1 MVNPT
6 RGDGPGPMGSIP
18 GSSDNNDGT
27 QGAASANLGEHT
39 VSSSPSNA
47 VRKGLVTRIGEFFRR
62 IFGRSPSGSSSS
74 SSSASLASLP
84 MSTSPSMS
92 SLNPQQAPSASG
104 ARVKRPAPQPPT
116 DIVSRL
122 KREIIGHEDG
132 RPSGP
137 QTASQRLQAQWTN
150 YENTD
155 PLGYRVHGVRVLM
168 KGLEA
173 SLQDQIFM
181 SSTGIPLPSQ
191 FDDIRKEVMDL
202 LGYAARNI
210 EMPSPVVTSSSALLK
225 TFVSMVLEGPHL
237 RPEVSMVDF
246 IKGREKDFNVTDS
259 ADPFQG
265 MMPRMLELAGELD
278 AMRSQHPGSMPNIW
292 ASLTRQVMATLN
304 RYGNGLR
311 SSSAGKY
318 DIERMKEEVST
329 SWKDLKE
336 MNKVNHSAYLN
347 ALNVLTNDVI
357 VGKHEEGY

>member
-6 RGDGPGPMGSIP
+6 RGDGPGPMGGIP
-18 GSSDNNDGT
+18 GSSDNNDGA
-27 QGAASANLGEHT
+27 QGAAAANLGEHT
-39 VSSSPSNA
+39 VSSSPPNA
-47 VRKGLVTRIGEFFRR
+47 VRKGLVTRIGDFFRR

-74 SSSASLASLP
+74 SSSASLP
-84 MSTSPSMS
+84 TSTSPSMS

-104 ARVKRPAPQPPT
+104 ARVKRPAPQPPEG
-116 DIVSRL
+116 IASRL
-122 KREIIGHEDG
+122 KREIAGHEAG
-132 RPSGP
+132 RPVRGP
-137 QTASQRLQAQWTN
+137 MTASQRLQAQWTN

-155 PLGYRVHGVRVLM
+155 LLGYRVHGVSVLM

-181 SSTGIPLPSQ
+181 SSTGIPLPEK
-191 FDDIRKEVMDL
+191 FDEIRQEVMDL
-202 LGYAARNI
+202 LGYASRNI

-246 IKGREKDFNVTDS
+246 IKGREEDFNVTDS

-347 ALNVLTNDVI
+347 TLNVLTNDVI

>member
-6 RGDGPGPMGSIP
+6 RGDIPGPSGIP
-18 GSSDNNDGT
+18 GSSDNESVQRAG
-27 QGAASANLGEHT
+27 SANLGEHT

-47 VRKGLVTRIGEFFRR
+47 VRKGLATRIGDFFRR
-62 IFGRSPSGSSSS
+62 LFGRNVSYSSSS
-74 SSSASLASLP
+74 SSSASLP

-92 SLNPQQAPSASG
+92 SLNPQQVPSASG
-104 ARVKRPAPQPPT
+104 ERVKRPAPQPPEG
-116 DIVSRL
+116 IASRL
-122 KREIIGHEDG
+122 KREIAGHEAG
-132 RPSGP
+132 RPVRGP
-137 QTASQRLQAQWTN
+137 MTPSQRLQARWTN

-155 PLGYRVHGVRVLM
+155 PLGYRIHGVTVLM

-181 SSTGIPLPSQ
+181 SSTGIPLPEK
-191 FDDIRKEVMDL
+191 FDEIRQEVMDL
-202 LGYAARNI
+202 LGHASRNI

-225 TFVSMVLEGPHL
+225 TLTSLVLEGPHL
-237 RPEVSMVDF
+237 KPSVSIVDF
-246 IKGREKDFNVTDS
+246 IKGREEDFNVTDTP
-259 ADPFQG
+259 DPFQG

-278 AMRSQHPGSMPNIW
+278 AMRSQHPESMPNIW
-292 ASLTRQVMATLN
+292 APLTRQVMATLN

-318 DIERMKEEVST
+318 DIERMKEEVSI

-336 MNKVNHSAYLN
+336 MDKANHSAYLN

-357 VGKHEEGY
+357 VGKHEEGF